1 VVLKSKHE
9 ALLARIPMSVSTP
22 NTHSRTSTIRLSHS
36 ASESGLAG
44 PFTNRTRKVSIAMA
58 DVSLLADQNAELLD
72 KLQRLEE
79 DATSADV
86 AGRRELKRLEKE
98 IAYLRDALEKTQA
111 KSEELEGKV
120 HDAVTSDALRRKKER
135 EAARHAER
143 DVKQETNVLNFA
155 PPGSKF
161 GGPTERYTFI
171 NAEGSPNNDR
181 QLNTPGR
188 KSDVHPNSED
198 TSDRALISQLL
209 NKVKELEETNDR
221 ILQHQAETS
230 NQLASV
236 QQDAMNISKIYEF
249 LSDDDA
255 VELEWNPDGNSS
267 DYLSKDETDP
277 PTIRFRSLR
286 RSIENTLSADGGFF
300 YPGGNL
306 STKARKSVVG
316 LFDDSRPTE
325 GQPGAAAK
333 QMTYSAPPSMS
344 ETHDRSSWTP
354 SSSSAGA
361 ASPGPLSPLN
371 FFSPLSQSQSDI
383 PQIPTL
389 QNELESKLG
398 RGSWNWPGATHI
410 RTESLSNLSQ
420 FSAPPTPSPAPGSI
434 NRMLPEELDHASK
447 LDLHDSGTVSGL
459 CSVEEKATLTS
470 GNLLELSVEP
480 PTPDVNNQNKETP
493 TQTALRLQHISQTL
507 RSRKNRWAGRV
518 LKDRKSRD
526 ALNEKFS
533 SSSTSNSDLSRQ
545 HSDAVVPQA
554 GDISIDTE
562 VTKAESSE
570 CDKDT
575 THNSPS
581 GTTTTPQSRRSAEDP
596 LTGQTIESAVCKR
609 HEQDGELIANK
620 SFLFQV
626 WLWIQFVVV
635 VFFFIFAMAK
645 RGPRSVLVAGGDERL
660 GGKRS
665 VTRR

>member
-1 VVLKSKHE
+1 MVLKSKHE
-9 ALLARIPMSVSTP
+9 ALLARIPMSVSTQ

-44 PFTNRTRKVSIAMA
+44 PFTTRTRKVSIAMA
-58 DVSLLADQNAELLD
+58 DVSLLADQNVELLD

-79 DATSADV
+79 DATSADI

-98 IAYLRDALEKTQA
+98 IAYLRDALETTQA

-143 DVKQETNVLNFA
+143 DVKEETNVLNFA

-161 GGPTERYTFI
+161 GGPTERYTFL
-171 NAEGSPNNDR
+171 NAEGSPNHDR
-181 QLNTPGR
+181 QVPFFNTPGR
-188 KSDVHPNSED
+188 ISDVHPNSED

-267 DYLSKDETDP
+267 DNLSKQETDP

-286 RSIENTLSADGGFF
+286 RSIENSLSADGGFF

-306 STKARKSVVG
+306 STKTRKSVVG

-325 GQPGAAAK
+325 GQPGAATK
-333 QMTYSAPPSMS
+333 QMTYPALPSMS
-344 ETHDRSSWTP
+344 ETHDRSSWT
-354 SSSSAGA
+354 SSSSVGT
-361 ASPGPLSPLN
+361 ASPPGPLSPLN

-398 RGSWNWPGATHI
+398 RGSWNWPGATHM

-420 FSAPPTPSPAPGSI
+420 FSAPPTPSPVPGSV

-447 LDLHDSGTVSGL
+447 FDESGTVSGL
-459 CSVEEKATLTS
+459 RSVEQKAILTS
-470 GNLLELSVEP
+470 GNSLELSAEP
-480 PTPDVNNQNKETP
+480 PTPDVNDQNEGTP

-507 RSRKNRWAGRV
+507 RSRKNRWVGRM

-526 ALNEKFS
+526 VLNEKFPP
-533 SSSTSNSDLSRQ
+533 SSTSISDLSRQ
-545 HSDAVVPQA
+545 HSDVVDPQT

-570 CDKDT
+570 RDNDA
-575 THNSPS
+575 THDSPS
-581 GTTTTPQSRRSAEDP
+581 GSTTTPQPRRGSEDP
-596 LTGQTIESAVCKR
+596 LNIESAVSKR
-609 HEQDGELIANK
+609 HEQDGELVANK

-660 GGKRS
+660 GGKKRS

>member
-1 VVLKSKHE
+1 MWCFFSEVGRASTIVKQIYESNVVLKSKHE

-44 PFTNRTRKVSIAMA
+44 PFPTRTRKVSIAMS

-72 KLQRLEE
+72 KLSRLEE
-79 DATSADV
+79 DATSADI

-120 HDAVTSDALRRKKER
+120 HNAVTSDALRRKKER

-143 DVKQETNVLNFA
+143 DVKEETNVLNFA

-171 NAEGSPNNDR
+171 NAEGSPNQDR
-181 QLNTPGR
+181 QINTPGR
-188 KSDVHPNSED
+188 RSDVHPNSED

-267 DYLSKDETDP
+267 EYLSKDETDP

-300 YPGGNL
+300 YPGSNL

-325 GQPGAAAK
+325 GQPAAAK
-333 QMTYSAPPSMS
+333 QMTYSALPSS
-344 ETHDRSSWTP
+344 ETHDRSSWT
-354 SSSSAGA
+354 SSSAGA

-371 FFSPLSQSQSDI
+371 FFSSLSQSQSDT

-398 RGSWNWPGATHI
+398 RGSWNWPGATHM

-420 FSAPPTPSPAPGSI
+420 FSAPPTPSPAPGLV
-434 NRMLPEELDHASK
+434 NPMLPEELDHASK
-447 LDLHDSGTVSGL
+447 PELRDSVSGL
-459 CSVEEKATLTS
+459 RSVETLTS
-470 GNLLELSVEP
+470 GNSLELSVEP
-480 PTPDVNNQNKETP
+480 PTPDVNDTP

-507 RSRKNRWAGRV
+507 RSRKNRWVGRT

-526 ALNEKFS
+526 VLNERFH
-533 SSSTSNSDLSRQ
+533 SSSTSSSDLSLQ
-545 HSDAVVPQA
+545 HSDAVVPPA
-554 GDISIDTE
+554 GDISTDTE

-570 CDKDT
+570 
-575 THNSPS
+575 P
-581 GTTTTPQSRRSAEDP
+581 TPQPQRSAEDP
-596 LTGQTIESAVCKR
+596 PPLTGQNIEAAVRKR
-609 HEQDGELIANK
+609 HDLDGELAANK

-645 RGPRSVLVAGGDERL
+645 RGPRSVLVANGGDERL